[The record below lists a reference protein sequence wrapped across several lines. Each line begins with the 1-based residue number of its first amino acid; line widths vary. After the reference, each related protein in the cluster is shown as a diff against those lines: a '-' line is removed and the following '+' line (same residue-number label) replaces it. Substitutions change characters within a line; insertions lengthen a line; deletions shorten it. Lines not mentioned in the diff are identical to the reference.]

1 MATLVYPPLGP
12 APFASAHHL
21 AAAAEGPW
29 ALSTPVST
37 TSLPSAAGN
46 DASPPPSLVGSAAD
60 HLNDPPLHSSWSAAA
75 ASRGTPGRSSG
86 GYPPRPLQQQQ
97 QQQQHQHRASP
108 HYRLAGHDPA
118 MDHALAVAAEY
129 RAELDLARSL
139 HSPPPASIPPPHPAP
154 FSLAEDV
161 AFCPLP
167 LATLAVDHGVGEDEI
182 RRELLLA
189 TLYPPAT
196 RTPSPSRS
204 RNGSSIGTSPPRRA
218 SPGHAAR
225 AVAAA
230 AASNRGR
237 AWSISSG
244 DDQYAYLYQQP
255 YHHHHAPPQAFY
267 PSPPVHHLHHHQQH
281 APAPPQ
287 QQHHHANGNHHHHHH
302 NNHHGRRH
310 HHQAN
315 KGGEHATGRKNA
327 RHASRR

>member
-37 TSLPSAAGN
+37 TSLPSATGN
-46 DASPPPSLVGSAAD
+46 DASPPPSLVGSTAD
-60 HLNDPPLHSSWSAAA
+60 HLSDPPLHSSWSAAA
-75 ASRGTPGRSSG
+75 ASRRTQGRSNG
-86 GYPPRPLQQQQ
+86 GYPPRPSQQQ
-97 QQQQHQHRASP
+97 QQQQHRASP
-108 HYRLAGHDPA
+108 HHSLAGHDPA

-204 RNGSSIGTSPPRRA
+204 RNGSSMGTSPPRRG
-218 SPGHAAR
+218 SPSHAAR
-225 AVAAA
+225 AAAAA

-244 DDQYAYLYQQP
+244 DDQYAFLYQQP
-255 YHHHHAPPQAFY
+255 YHHHAPPQAFY

-281 APAPPQ
+281 APVPQPQ
-287 QQHHHANGNHHHHHH
+287 QQHHHHANGNHHHH
-302 NNHHGRRH
+302 NGHHGRRH

-315 KGGEHATGRKNA
+315 KGGEHATGRKNT